1 MTKKVKRILG
11 VIMGFHDTVQARSG
25 SGVEFHQACKGKCL
39 WERYHQGNPALADGD
54 SATMS
59 AVDCRPVG
67 MQAPQ
72 QQARDPHAIDLWHPV
87 SVSES
92 QYRGTRR
99 IA

>member
-1 MTKKVKRILG
+1 MVYTP
-11 VIMGFHDTVQARSG
+11 VIEAHLSVGPVLTFHDTVQARSG

-67 MQAPQ
+67 MQAP
-72 QQARDPHAIDLWHPV
+72 
-87 SVSES
+87 
-92 QYRGTRR
+92 
-99 IA
+99 